1 MARAIVTRGTMN
13 GTKYW
18 IALEQTHG
26 IGPALMAEV
35 HGVLKERGLSLGDL
49 LDLSPGELRAEF
61 GFNERLAGALTGLRG
76 MAETIEEDYVKLLE
90 SGVEVLPFFSESYP
104 HRLHEIMGSGIPPF
118 LYTWGN
124 RELLN
129 RRGVALL
136 GDRDV
141 SDRGARI
148 AFEAARLLS
157 RHGITVMGG
166 FARGVGLLAHRSA
179 LLHEGTTV
187 AVVPYG
193 MFHFSLPDML
203 GEVVD
208 LSRAAIVSPFY
219 PTVEPDRYHAYARN
233 RVICAL
239 SRAVYIVEAPG
250 EGGIFEAAK
259 SARSLGVP
267 LFTTEYADYPKNAGG
282 NRIIIEEMEGTPVR
296 GKIENDALVPQM
308 DDIIGA
314 AKFG

>member
-1 MARAIVTRGTMN
+1 MN

-26 IGPALMAEV
+26 IGPAQMVEV
-35 HGVLKERGLSLGDL
+35 HSALKERGLSLGDL
-49 LDLSPGELRAEF
+49 CDLSAEEIRGEF
-61 GFNERLAGALTGLRG
+61 GFNDRLAGALAGLRG
-76 MAETIEEDYVKLLE
+76 MTDTTEENYIKLLE
-90 SGVEVLPFFSESYP
+90 SGVEAIPFFSESYP
-104 HRLHEIMGSGIPPF
+104 HRLREVMGSGIPPF

-124 RELLN
+124 RDLLN

-148 AFEAARLLS
+148 AFEASRLLS
-157 RHGITVMGG
+157 RHAITVIGG
-166 FARGVGLLAHRSA
+166 FARGVGLLAHRAA

-203 GEVVD
+203 GEVMD
-208 LSRAAIVSPFY
+208 LARAAIVSPFY

-239 SRAVYIVEAPG
+239 SRAVYIIEAPG

-259 SARSLGVP
+259 SARTLGVP
-267 LFTTEYADYPKNAGG
+267 LYTTEYAEYPKNAGG
-282 NRIIIEEMEGTPVR
+282 NRIIIEEMEGIPVL

-308 DDIIGA
+308 DGIIGT